1 METKVE
7 AKAPEAVVEAR
18 QAGERASDAGVDSV
32 RGVGAQPAAVMGG
45 PGATTLVVRDV
56 RFGYAR
62 RREVLHGVSAEMR
75 AGQLTAIV
83 GPNGCGK
90 TTLVKCVDRIN
101 RPWAGSIELVQATGA
116 GLAGTGT
123 NAAAGLAGMG
133 ANPAAGLAGT
143 GVARSPEVSAGL
155 GLGDETG
162 AIDLRT
168 CPLPRLARLVG
179 YVPQRP
185 STELSGTVVDYLLLG
200 RRQFLSWRLD
210 QQDLA
215 AVMGVMERL
224 GISDLANEEFAELSG
239 GQRQKVLVAR
249 ALLQEPRVL
258 LFDEPTSSLD
268 IKNQREIMDLAA
280 ALAHDEGKVV
290 VVVLHDLNAAL
301 AYADQAVLLHEGRVV
316 GAGQVREVLTP
327 ATIARVYD
335 TEVEMDAHGR
345 VDPFFRR

>member
-1 METKVE
+1 MEMR
-7 AKAPEAVVEAR
+7 APEAAVG
-18 QAGERASDAGVDSV
+18 GES
-32 RGVGAQPAAVMGG
+32 G
-45 PGATTLVVRDV
+45 PSLVVRGV

-90 TTLVKCVDRIN
+90 TTLVKCIDRIN
-101 RPWAGSIELVQATGA
+101 RPWAGSIELVG
-116 GLAGTGT
+116 
-123 NAAAGLAGMG
+123 AAGGGTAAGGDRAVGEDPAVGRM
-133 ANPAAGLAGT
+133 ANGGPAPGETTAGSPAAGGDAGA
-143 GVARSPEVSAGL
+143 V
-155 GLGDETG
+155 
-162 AIDLRT
+162 DLRS
-168 CPLPRLARLVG
+168 CPLSQLARLVG

-210 QQDLA
+210 PQDLA
-215 AVMGVMERL
+215 AVATVMEQL
-224 GISDLANEEFAELSG
+224 GIAELANEEFATLSG

-249 ALLQEPRVL
+249 ALLQEPQVL

-280 ALAHDEGKVV
+280 ALAHEEGRAV

-301 AYADQAVLLHEGRVV
+301 AYADQAILLHEGRVV
-316 GAGQVREVLTP
+316 DAGRPQEILTP

-335 TEVEMDAHGR
+335 TEVEVDARGR
-345 VDPFFRR
+345 IDPFRRQ